1 MFDHENASSA
11 ITLLDIRIDIN
22 LNTHVML
29 RLDVTPI
36 LLGLKESISTQK
48 SMQILSDAGIRH
60 RYEDI
65 LSLDT
70 NLGQM
75 MLAISGSAEVPQL
88 FVGGESYVGSEQ
100 ISRYVRA

>member
-1 MFDHENASSA
+1 
-11 ITLLDIRIDIN
+11 
-22 LNTHVML
+22 ML
-29 RLDVTPI
+29 RLLVTPI
-36 LLGLKESISTQK
+36 LLGLKESISTRK
-48 SMQILSDAGIRH
+48 SMQILSDAGIRY

-75 MLAISGSAEVPQL
+75 MLALTGSSEVPQL

-100 ISRYVRA
+100 ISRYIRA

>member
-1 MFDHENASSA
+1 
-11 ITLLDIRIDIN
+11 
-22 LNTHVML
+22 
-29 RLDVTPI
+29 
-36 LLGLKESISTQK
+36 
-48 SMQILSDAGIRH
+48 MQILSDAGVRH

-75 MLAISGSAEVPQL
+75 MLALTGSSEVPQL

-100 ISRYVRA
+100 ISRYIRA